1 VFDIDERDNLSLTS
15 LMKAAINNHL
25 DLVKMLLNFGSN
37 PRLTTK
43 NGDSSLTLACM
54 QENFE
59 ICQRLIISKANVN
72 E

>member
-1 VFDIDERDNLSLTS
+1 MKRKDADSVFEIDERDNLSLTS

-37 PRLTTK
+37 PRLKTN

-59 ICQRLIISKANVN
+59 IC
-72 E
+72 